1 VALLAPSLTDPVA
14 EQVAANRRR
23 SWVLAAGFVAPVA
36 LVLALVAL
44 LVGAG
49 LLGVA
54 LALVLAAAAGVA
66 AWLSSDRVA
75 LRVGGAVPAPE
86 ADFPRYHNVVEGL
99 CIASGL
105 PKPRLHVVDDPAL
118 NAFTTGR
125 NPRQAAVV
133 VTTGLLDALNRME
146 LEGVLAHELAQVK
159 NNDVLVSTLAV
170 TMVGLPV
177 LPTPLLAPLVAPLLR
192 LAVGEGREV
201 RADLAGVEM
210 TRYPPGLISA
220 LEKLGEASTA
230 PRAGNLATGHLW
242 IAEPGGADRRGA
254 GTHQPLAER
263 IALLREM

>member
-14 EQVAANRRR
+14 DQVAANRRR
-23 SWVLAAGFVAPVA
+23 SWALAAGFVAAVA
-36 LVLALVAL
+36 LVLVLVAL
-44 LVGAG
+44 LLGGG

-54 LALVLAAAAGVA
+54 LALVVAAAAGAA
-66 AWLSSDRVA
+66 AWSTSDRVA
-75 LRVGGAVPAPE
+75 LRVGRARPAPA
-86 ADFPRYHNVVEGL
+86 ADFARYHNVVEGL
-99 CIASGL
+99 CVASGL

-133 VTTGLLDALNRME
+133 VTTGLLDGLNRME
-146 LEGVLAHELAQVK
+146 LEGVLAHELAHVR

-177 LPTPLLAPLVAPLLR
+177 VPGPLLAPLVLPLMR
-192 LAVGEGREV
+192 LAVGEGREA
-201 RADLAGVEM
+201 RADLAGVEV

-220 LEKLGEASTA
+220 LEKLSGSSTT
-230 PRAGNLATGHLW
+230 PRATSLATAHLW
-242 IAEPGGADRRGA
+242 IAEPTGANRRS
-254 GTHQPLAER
+254 GTHQPLEER

>member
-1 VALLAPSLTDPVA
+1 MALLAPSLTDPVA

-23 SWVLAAGFVAPVA
+23 SWVLAACFVAPVA
-36 LVLALVAL
+36 LVLVLVAL

-49 LLGVA
+49 LLGVVVA
-54 LALVLAAAAGVA
+54 LALAAAAGAA
-66 AWLSSDRVA
+66 AWQSSDRVA
-75 LRVGGAVPAPE
+75 LRVSRARPAPE

-105 PKPRLHVVDDPAL
+105 PKPGLHVVDDPAL

-125 NPRQAAVV
+125 NPRRAAVV
-133 VTTGLLDALNRME
+133 VTTGLLDGLNRME

-170 TMVGLPV
+170 TMVGLPA
-177 LPTPLLAPLVAPLLR
+177 LPAPLLAPLVAPLMR

-210 TRYPPGLISA
+210 TRYPPGLVSA
-220 LEKLGEASTA
+220 LETMGRASTA
-230 PRAGNLATGHLW
+230 PRAVNPATSHLW
-242 IAEPGGADRRGA
+242 IAEPDGAARPPA

-263 IALLREM
+263 TALLREM